1 MFCAPPIDV
10 DQLSVSPELTYKG
23 FQVRTNLQTRD
34 QLFPVTSTLAVLPF
48 AVSKTHRLLLSG
60 SGVTSPNRRIGRI
73 HLLYICKVIREIIQ
87 TMEILMFS
95 LIGWRQYSNDL
106 LQTHNEV
113 YTCFSL
119 FNKRESLKEHMWSV
133 SKGQSCDDE
142 QRTERVTHSFFDN
155 FLTDLSQY
163 YCHDTVR
170 SGVSPSQE
178 YSCIQQRLHHEIIW
192 ILSRGRPFS
201 NTDMII

>member
-1 MFCAPPIDV
+1 MFINHIFGMFCALPIDV
-10 DQLSVSPELTYKG
+10 DRLSVSPELTYKG
-23 FQVRTNLQTRD
+23 FPVRTNLQTRD

-87 TMEILMFS
+87 TMENLMFS
-95 LIGWRQYSNDL
+95 LMGSRQYSKDL

-119 FNKRESLKEHMWSV
+119 FNKRESLKEH
-133 SKGQSCDDE
+133 
-142 QRTERVTHSFFDN
+142 
-155 FLTDLSQY
+155 
-163 YCHDTVR
+163 
-170 SGVSPSQE
+170 
-178 YSCIQQRLHHEIIW
+178 IRL
-192 ILSRGRPFS
+192 
-201 NTDMII
+201 

>member
-23 FQVRTNLQTRD
+23 FPVRTNLQTRD

-48 AVSKTHRLLLSG
+48 AVSKTHRFLLSG

-87 TMEILMFS
+87 TMENLMFS
-95 LIGWRQYSNDL
+95 LMGSRQYSKDL

-119 FNKRESLKEHMWSV
+119 FNKRESLKEHKSSV

-142 QRTERVTHSFFDN
+142 QRTERVTPSFEN
-155 FLTDLSQY
+155 
-163 YCHDTVR
+163 
-170 SGVSPSQE
+170 
-178 YSCIQQRLHHEIIW
+178 
-192 ILSRGRPFS
+192 
-201 NTDMII
+201 